1 MQHSTQAE
9 KDANR
14 AFLKFPTIESYVE
27 SPHNNWCWP
36 RYTGPFQVANS
47 IFSASKIE
55 IEKQKRKVCPD
66 GVSIF
71 HREELLMKERV
82 CIIVKEEKVKRAYE
96 KYVKGAL
103 SESSIEKK
111 IITAQHAVRFFCC
124 LCVAID
130 PY

>member
-1 MQHSTQAE
+1 MTVGSSSAGGGGGLSLDALVQHSTQAE
-9 KDANR
+9 KDADR
-14 AFLKFPTIESYVE
+14 AFLKWPTFDSYVE
-27 SPHNNWCWP
+27 HKFGKVVRDIWGHSYDSDH
-36 RYTGPFQVANS
+36 F
-47 IFSASKIE
+47 
-55 IEKQKRKVCPD
+55 KRRTEVMIQRCYNP
-66 GVSIF
+66 SN
-71 HREELLMKERV
+71 ELKKE
-82 CIIVKEEKVKRAYE
+82 YE